1 MTIDGKRQFE
11 LLKKMSFVRMGG
23 TAEELAAANIL
34 MDEIKAMSLE
44 PVIEEFEIEDAELIA
59 GQLEVLAPFNKKYAV
74 RAYKLSESTPPEGL
88 TAPFYYAENL
98 TAVDLANC
106 KGKIVLVNGYLSL
119 EQHRKLLKSGAV
131 AFITM
136 SGTVLDTE
144 ETSDLS
150 AMTMRDVRRAFGNMP
165 AANIRITD
173 AFEIVA
179 GGATKVKLTA
189 INTPVT
195 RTSHNI
201 TVTIEGSEKPEEIVS
216 FGGHFDSVEFS
227 KGAHDNAAG
236 SVINMEILRY
246 FNENKPK
253 RTVKVMWY
261 GAEEMGLLGSKAWV
275 KAHEDELDKHLCMI
289 NTDMAGVVIGYDV
302 ARVIASKE
310 ATAHCDAFMR
320 RKGYNVGVTQE
331 IYSSDSVP
339 FADKGVPAVN
349 FIRFGHHVGGTFIH
363 CRNDLAKFLSADAL
377 AKTTRFVLDYGVEL
391 IESEVFPFDRVV
403 PAEMVE
409 KIDKYL
415 AKKEMAEAAKL
426 KEEKK

>member
-1 MTIDGKRQFE
+1 MNINGKKQME
-11 LLKKMSFVRMGG
+11 LLEKMSFVRMGG
-23 TAEELAAANIL
+23 TPEELAAANIL
-34 MDEIKAMSLE
+34 MDEIRAMGLE
-44 PVIEEFEIEDAELIA
+44 PVLEPFEIEDADLVA
-59 GQLEVLAPFNKKYAV
+59 GELEVLAPFNKKYV
-74 RAYKLSESTPPEGL
+74 VTAYKLSESTPQEGL

-106 KGKIVLVNGYLSL
+106 KGKIVLVNGYFSL
-119 EQHRKLLKSGAV
+119 DMFRKLQKAGAV
-131 AFITM
+131 AFVTM
-136 SGTVLDTE
+136 SGTMLETE
-144 ETSDLS
+144 EDSDLF
-150 AMTMRDVRRAFGNMP
+150 TRTLRDSIRAFGNMP
-165 AANIRITD
+165 GANIRITD

-179 GGATKVKLTA
+179 GGATQVKLTA

-201 TVTIEGSEKPEEIVS
+201 IVTIEGSEKPEEIVS
-216 FGGHFDSVEFS
+216 FGGHYDSVEFS

-236 SVINMEILRY
+236 SVINMEILRH
-246 FNENKPK
+246 FTENKPK

-261 GAEEMGLLGSKAWV
+261 GAEEMGLFGSKAWV
-275 KAHEDELDKHLCMI
+275 AAHEDELNKHVCMI

-320 RKGYNVGVTQE
+320 RKGYNVGVSQE
-331 IYSSDSVP
+331 IYSSDSIP

-363 CRNDLAKFLSADAL
+363 CRNDLAKFLSAESI
-377 AKTTRFVLDYGVEL
+377 AKTTKFVLDYGIEL
-391 IESEVFPFDRVV
+391 VESEVFPFERVV
-403 PAEMVE
+403 PTEMVE

-415 AKKEMAEAAKL
+415 AKKELAEAAKN
-426 KEEKK
+426 KQ

>member
-1 MTIDGKRQFE
+1 MNINGKRQME
-11 LLKKMSFVRMGG
+11 LLNKMSFVRMGG
-23 TAEELAAANIL
+23 TAEEMAAAEIL
-34 MDEIKAMSLE
+34 MEEIRSIGLE
-44 PVIEEFEIEDAELIA
+44 PVIEEFEIEDAELVA
-59 GQLEVLAPFNKKYAV
+59 GELEVLAPFNKKYV
-74 RAYKLSESTPPEGL
+74 VTAYKLSESTPEEGL
-88 TAPFYYAENL
+88 VAPFYYAENL

-106 KGKIVLVNGYLSL
+106 KGKIVLVNGFFNLDMFK
-119 EQHRKLLKSGAV
+119 KLQKAGAV

-136 SGTVLDTE
+136 SGTMLETE
-144 ETSDLS
+144 EDSDLFTR
-150 AMTMRDVRRAFGNMP
+150 TMRDTIRAFGNMP
-165 AANIRITD
+165 GANIRITD

-179 GGATKVKLTA
+179 GGATQVKLTA
-189 INTPVT
+189 INKPIT

-201 TVTIEGSEKPEEIVS
+201 TVTIEGSEIPEEIVS

-236 SVINMEILRY
+236 SVINMEILRH
-246 FNENKPK
+246 FAENKPK

-275 KAHEDELDKHLCMI
+275 KAHEDELKDHLCMI

-302 ARVIASKE
+302 ARVIGTKE

-331 IYSSDSVP
+331 IYSSDSIP

-363 CRNDLAKFLSADAL
+363 CRNDLAKFLSAESI
-377 AKTTRFVLDYGVEL
+377 AKTTQFVLDYGIEL
-391 IESEVFPFDRVV
+391 IESEVFPFERTV

-409 KIDKYL
+409 KVDKYL
-415 AKKEMAEAAKL
+415 AKKEMAEAKND
-426 KEEKK
+426 K

>member
-1 MTIDGKRQFE
+1 MNINGKRQFE
-11 LLKKMSFVRMGG
+11 LLEKMSFVRMGG
-23 TAEELAAANIL
+23 TDEEMAAANIL
-34 MDEIKAMSLE
+34 MDEIRAIGLE
-44 PVIEEFEIEDAELIA
+44 PVIEEFEIEDAELIK
-59 GQLEVLAPFNKKYAV
+59 GQLEVMQPFNKKYAV
-74 RAYKLSESTPPEGL
+74 RAYKLSENTPEEGL
-88 TAPFYYAENL
+88 VAPFYYAENL

-144 ETSDLS
+144 ENSDLS

-165 AANIRITD
+165 AATIRLTD

-179 GGATKVKLTA
+179 GGATQVKLTA
-189 INTPVT
+189 INKPIT

-201 TVTIEGSEKPEEIVS
+201 TVTIEGSEKKEEIVS
-216 FGGHFDSVEFS
+216 FGGHYDSVEFS

-246 FNENKPK
+246 FAENKPK

-261 GAEEMGLLGSKAWV
+261 GAEEMGLLGSKAWI
-275 KAHEDELDKHLCMI
+275 KAHEDELDRHVCMI

-320 RKGYNVGVTQE
+320 RKGYNVGVSQE
-331 IYSSDSVP
+331 LYSSDSVP
-339 FADKGVPAVN
+339 FADKGVPAIN

-363 CRNDLAKFLSADAL
+363 CRNDLAKFLSVEAL
-377 AKTTRFVLDYGVEL
+377 AKTTKFVLDYGIEL
-391 IESEVFPFDRVV
+391 VESEVFPFDRVV
-403 PAEMVE
+403 PAEMKE

-415 AKKEMAEAAKL
+415 AKKEIEEVRKL

>member
-1 MTIDGKRQFE
+1 MKIDGKRQFE
-11 LLKKMSFVRMGG
+11 LLEKMSFVRMGG
-23 TAEELAAANIL
+23 TEEEMAAANIL
-34 MDEIKAMSLE
+34 MDEIRAMGLE

-59 GQLEVLAPFNKKYAV
+59 GELEVLAPFNKKYAV
-74 RAYKLSESTPPEGL
+74 RAYKLSESTSEEGL
-88 TAPFYYAENL
+88 VAPFYYAENL
-98 TAVDLANC
+98 TAIDLANC

-144 ETSDLS
+144 ENSDLS

-165 AANIRITD
+165 AATIRLTD

-179 GGATKVKLTA
+179 GGATQVKLTA
-189 INTPVT
+189 INKPIT

-201 TVTIEGSEKPEEIVS
+201 TVTIEGSERPEEIVS

-246 FNENKPK
+246 FAENKPK

-261 GAEEMGLLGSKAWV
+261 GAEEMGLLGSKAWI
-275 KAHEDELDKHLCMI
+275 KAHENELDKHLCMI

-302 ARVIASKE
+302 ARVIGTKE

-331 IYSSDSVP
+331 IYSSDSIP

-363 CRNDLAKFLSADAL
+363 CRNDLAKFLSAESI
-377 AKTTRFVLDYGVEL
+377 AKTTQFVLDYGIEL
-391 IESEVFPFDRVV
+391 IESEVFPFERTV
-403 PAEMVE
+403 PTEMVE
-409 KIDKYL
+409 KVDKYL

>member
-11 LLKKMSFVRMGG
+11 LLEKMSFVRMGG

-34 MDEIKAMSLE
+34 MDEIKAMGLE
-44 PVIEEFEIEDAELIA
+44 PVLEPFEIEDADLVA

-74 RAYKLSESTPPEGL
+74 RAYKLSESTPQEGL
-88 TAPFYYAENL
+88 VAPFYYAENL

-144 ETSDLS
+144 ENSDLS

-165 AANIRITD
+165 AATIRLTD

-179 GGATKVKLTA
+179 GGATQVKLTA

-201 TVTIEGSEKPEEIVS
+201 TVTIEGTEKPEEIVS

-415 AKKEMAEAAKL
+415 AKKELAEAK
-426 KEEKK
+426 KEK

>member
-1 MTIDGKRQFE
+1 MEICGKRQFE
-11 LLKKMSFVRMGG
+11 LLEKMSFVRMGG
-23 TAEELAAANIL
+23 TEQELAAANIL
-34 MDEIKAMSLE
+34 MDEIKAMGLE
-44 PVIEEFEIEDAELIA
+44 PVLEPFEIEDADLVA
-59 GQLEVLAPFNKKYAV
+59 GELEVLRPYNKKYVV
-74 RAYKLSESTPPEGL
+74 RAYKLSENTPEEGL

-144 ETSDLS
+144 ENSDLS

-165 AANIRITD
+165 AATIRLTD

-179 GGATKVKLTA
+179 GGATQVKLTA
-189 INTPVT
+189 INKPIT

-201 TVTIEGSEKPEEIVS
+201 VVTIEGSEKPEEIIS
-216 FGGHFDSVEFS
+216 FGGHYDSVEFS

-261 GAEEMGLLGSKAWV
+261 GAEEMGLLGSKAWI
-275 KAHEDELDKHLCMI
+275 KAHEDELDRHLCMI

-331 IYSSDSVP
+331 LYSSDSVP
-339 FADKGVPAVN
+339 FADKGVPAIN

-363 CRNDLAKFLSADAL
+363 CRNDVKEFLSEKAL
-377 AKTTRFVLDYGVEL
+377 AKTTKYVLDYGVEL
-391 IESEVFPFDRVV
+391 VESVVFPFDRTV
-403 PAEMVE
+403 PAEMKE

-415 AKKEMAEAAKL
+415 AKKEMEEAKAAK
-426 KEEKK
+426 KDK

>member
-1 MTIDGKRQFE
+1 MNINGKRQFE
-11 LLKKMSFVRMGG
+11 LLEKMSFVRMGG
-23 TAEELAAANIL
+23 TDEEMAAANIL
-34 MDEIKAMSLE
+34 MDEIKAMGLE

-59 GQLEVLAPFNKKYAV
+59 GELEVLAPFNKKYVV
-74 RAYKLSESTPPEGL
+74 RAYKLSENTPEEGL
-88 TAPFYYAENL
+88 VAPFYYAENL

-106 KGKIVLVNGYLSL
+106 KGKIVLVNGFFGLDMFK
-119 EQHRKLLKSGAV
+119 KLQKAGAL

-136 SGTVLDTE
+136 SGTMLETE
-144 ETSDLS
+144 EDSDLF
-150 AMTMRDVRRAFGNMP
+150 ARTVRDTVRAFGNMP
-165 AANIRITD
+165 GANIRITD

-179 GGATKVKLTA
+179 GGATQVKLTA
-189 INTPVT
+189 INKPIT

-201 TVTIEGSEKPEEIVS
+201 TVTIEGSEKEEEIVS
-216 FGGHFDSVEFS
+216 FGGHYDSVEFS

-236 SVINMEILRY
+236 SVINMEVLRY
-246 FNENKPK
+246 FAENKPK

-261 GAEEMGLLGSKAWV
+261 GAEEMGLLGSKAWI
-275 KAHEDELDKHLCMI
+275 KAHEDELDRHVCMI

-320 RKGYNVGVTQE
+320 RKGYNVGVSQE
-331 IYSSDSVP
+331 LYSSDSVP
-339 FADKGVPAVN
+339 FADKGVPAIN

-363 CRNDLAKFLSADAL
+363 CRNDLAKFLSVEAL
-377 AKTTRFVLDYGVEL
+377 AKTTKFVLDYGIEL
-391 IESEVFPFDRVV
+391 VESEVFPFDRVV
-403 PAEMVE
+403 PAEMKE

-415 AKKEMAEAAKL
+415 AKKEIEEARKL